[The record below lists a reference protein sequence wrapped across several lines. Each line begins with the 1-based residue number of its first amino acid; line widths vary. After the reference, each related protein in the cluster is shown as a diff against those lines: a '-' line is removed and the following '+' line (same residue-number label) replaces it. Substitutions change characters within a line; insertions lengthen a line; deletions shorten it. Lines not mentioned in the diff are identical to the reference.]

1 MCVLACICVR
11 KIGRE
16 IETEKNCVYM
26 CLCVCEREGERERR
40 EVRDQRTNSLVAGPM
55 RRKRFLS
62 YRR

>member
-26 CLCVCEREGERERR
+26 CLCVCEREGERERER
-40 EVRDQRTNSLVAGPM
+40 KMSECKACSLVANI
-55 RRKRFLS
+55 
-62 YRR
+62 